1 MRVNKYAHEYLR
13 STLTFTYTEC
23 EHCKCRTQFACIRCG
38 YCWTCHYKKEQS
50 ERKLLEKFL
59 TIRGLSPITYH
70 FRHDATPETNRL
82 GYKNRYEKVE
92 IVDVFGKASEP
103 ICNYLRCHHNF
114 SIHGA
119 ESHICKCRHPQNRI
133 LGVSRSI

>member
-1 MRVNKYAHEYLR
+1 MKVNKYAHEYLR

-23 EHCKCRTQFACIRCG
+23 EHCKYRTQFACIRCG

-50 ERKLLEKFL
+50 ERKLLEEFL
-59 TIRGLSPITYH
+59 TIRGLSPISYH
-70 FRHDATPETNRL
+70 FRDEAIPETYRL
-82 GYKNRYEKVE
+82 GHKNRSEKV
-92 IVDVFGKASEP
+92 IVVDVFGKASEP
-103 ICNYLRCHHNF
+103 ICNYLRCHHKF
-114 SIHGA
+114 SIHGE